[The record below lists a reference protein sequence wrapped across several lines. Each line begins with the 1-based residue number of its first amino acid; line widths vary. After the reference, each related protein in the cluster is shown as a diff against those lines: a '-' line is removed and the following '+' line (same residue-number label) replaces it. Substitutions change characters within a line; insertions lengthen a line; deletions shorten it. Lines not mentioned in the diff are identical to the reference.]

1 MQTYLVGRPA
11 IQSLNLVTRILGI
24 TRKKAFITA
33 KYPELFNGL
42 GKIKGSYHI
51 ELEDGAKQYSMS
63 TPRRVPIP
71 LLPKVQQELETMVSL
86 GVISKVDE
94 PTDWCSGVPKTRRF
108 YENLCR
114 FDQNLSVSK
123 TGETYLT
130 ISRPG
135 TSSGRRRQ
143 SILQAEC
150 QF

>member
-94 PTDWCSGVPKTRRF
+94 PTDWCSGVPKPGGFMRICVDLTRI
-108 YENLCR
+108 Y
-114 FDQNLSVSK
+114 Q
-123 TGETYLT
+123 
-130 ISRPG
+130 
-135 TSSGRRRQ
+135 
-143 SILQAEC
+143 
-150 QF
+150 